1 MGTMY
6 SITASAEDVGGYGI
20 KINYA
25 TYFPEYRDM
34 FAQFVESLIDVV

>member
-1 MGTMY
+1 MGAMY
-6 SITASAEDVGGYGI
+6 SITASTEDVGGYGI